1 MTTVASVADAAQ
13 VEGAGRA
20 SSHLQTGRSADPTVR
35 QHWRRNR
42 LVIGAVLVVVLGA
55 IVVAL
60 VGRARRHGEYDPR
73 SYGRDGS
80 HAVAALLAQ
89 RGVRVDVQTDAIAAK
104 ARATRD
110 STLVVVHPA
119 YLSSDQL
126 AALASA
132 PSDLV
137 VVGVSPLELAAL
149 DVGVQPALA
158 EGANRP
164 QPGCDFQP
172 AVVAGVVDLSGEV
185 YKPPAGGIGCYPDGD
200 GFGLV
205 TFSLNGRRV
214 TLLGDGTLLTNAKLA
229 DQGNAALALGLL
241 DAHPDVEWLVP
252 PAVSPESAGGPAKS
266 LTDLMPSRLKWAV
279 LQLVVAV
286 ALLALWRGRR
296 LGRLVHEDLP
306 VVVRQVETVLGRG
319 RLYRRS
325 NSRERA
331 ADGLREGTR
340 SRLAKRLGF
349 GPGVG
354 RSDLERTALIE
365 AITRRVSRPG
375 PEVQALLY
383 GSTPVDDRG
392 LVALAQ
398 SLTTLEQEVLRT

>member
-1 MTTVASVADAAQ
+1 MTAGSAVRGSALFDD
-13 VEGAGRA
+13 AGRA
-20 SSHLQTGRSADPTVR
+20 PDSERAGRSADPTVR

-42 LVIGAVLVVVLGA
+42 LVVGAVLVVVLGA

-60 VGRARRHGEYDPR
+60 VGQARRHGEFDPR
-73 SYGRDGS
+73 SYDRDGS

-89 RGVRVDVQTDAIAAK
+89 RGVLVDVQTDASVAT

-119 YLSSDQL
+119 YLNSDQL

-137 VVGVSPLELAAL
+137 VVGVSAFELAAL
-149 DVGVQPALA
+149 DFGVQPALTS
-158 EGANRP
+158 GATRP
-164 QPGCDFQP
+164 QPGCDFGP
-172 AVVAGVVDLSGEV
+172 AVVAGAVDLSGEA
-185 YKPPAGGIGCYPDGD
+185 YQPPAGGIGCYPTGD

-205 TFSLNGRRV
+205 TFSLNGRQV

-241 DAHPDVEWLVP
+241 AAHPDVEWLVP
-252 PAVSPESAGGPAKS
+252 PAVAPESAFGPAKS
-266 LTDLMPSRLKWAV
+266 LTDLIPSRLKWAV

-286 ALLALWRGRR
+286 AVLALWRGRR
-296 LGRLVHEDLP
+296 LGRLVPEELP

-325 NSRERA
+325 GSRERA
-331 ADGLREGTR
+331 ANGLREGTR
-340 SRLAKRLGF
+340 SRLAIRLGF
-349 GPGVG
+349 GPGVD
-354 RSDLERTALIE
+354 RSDLERGALVD
-365 AITRRVSRPG
+365 AITRRVSRTG
-375 PEVQALLY
+375 PEVHALLY